1 MPVRNTINHRQHQP
15 DENQPLPKLTL
26 QTIKQS
32 CSLSSCS
39 DALEHMRCKLDNKT
53 ITHVITKLLCTAQ
66 CRLEAWAERT
76 RTMLETHTTNQNQSH
91 PRPTAKITSLRR
103 SKTHT
108 NHVQPNGQN
117 ENVINA
123 HCAP

>member
-15 DENQPLPKLTL
+15 DENLPLPKLTL
-26 QTIKQS
+26 QTIQQL

-66 CRLEAWAERT
+66 CKLEAWAERT
-76 RTMLETHTTNQNQSH
+76 RTVLGTVGHIEYQLQPQQPAKTTD
-91 PRPTAKITSLRR
+91 
-103 SKTHT
+103 
-108 NHVQPNGQN
+108 NGQQTWN
-117 ENVINA
+117 SEFALPANTWSVTEA
-123 HCAP
+123 RAEG